1 MRVLDWRWREEE
13 VQHVALLLVGRDHVL
28 TDLVLDT
35 AGLVDDEDMRGAH
48 THGLYRGH
56 SQCLLSEIKI
66 EIVYLVSRHVC
77 WLVSIPSKVRV
88 GLVEILQGV
97 EAFYLEYLGLSVNNF
112 SLKGSQGRLRVEQ
125 ERSGRKAEIS
135 LTEKINVLGCYQC
148 LPT

>member
-1 MRVLDWRWREEE
+1 M
-13 VQHVALLLVGRDHVL
+13 
-28 TDLVLDT
+28 LDT

-66 EIVYLVSRHVC
+66 VYLVSRHVC

-97 EAFYLEYLGLSVNNF
+97 ETMNLEYFWLSVYNF
-112 SLKGSQGRLRVEQ
+112 SLEGFPEAPRIVPLR
-125 ERSGRKAEIS
+125 G
-135 LTEKINVLGCYQC
+135 VL
-148 LPT
+148 PPRRR